1 LGGARPEHE
10 DIHASPR
17 TAAAAVAAA
26 FAGIILLPTQAQAAG
41 SVHLY
46 KIYYDSPGTDTR
58 SNTSLNGEYVQI
70 RNTTSK
76 AVSLKGWTLVDVA
89 NHKYTFGT
97 YTLGA
102 GKTVTVRA
110 GNTNTSATR
119 YQGRAAYVW
128 NNDKDTA
135 RLKRS
140 TGTTADTCSCNSTK
154 VDYKMC

>member
-1 LGGARPEHE
+1 MRHT
-10 DIHASPR
+10 R
-17 TAAAAVAAA
+17 TLAAAAVAAA
-26 FAGIILLPTQAQAAG
+26 FAGTILLPTQAQAAG

-46 KIYYDSPGTDTR
+46 KIVYDSPGTDTR
-58 SNTSLNGEYVQI
+58 ANASINGEYVQI

-89 NHKYTFGT
+89 NHKYVFST

-102 GKTVTVRA
+102 GKSVVVRT
-110 GNTNTSATR
+110 GKGTNTTATR

-135 RLKRS
+135 TLKRS
-140 TGTTADTCSCNSTK
+140 TGTTADTCSYNSTK